1 MEVIFFCARSVMF
14 VLMLFFGYVLLL
26 FVLYLIMF
34 YRILPHTLSPSFW
47 YSGAYAL
54 ELAYATR
61 TRGPLAGVWGSPPS
75 SPLVLCIY
83 VLLVYC
89 VKHLLYCIVQIFC
102 TNILPS
108 CILFSVVPVG
118 IPSIDYFLHLNLFVF
133 ILS

>member
-61 TRGPLAGVWGSPPS
+61 TRGPLAGVWGSPPLLS
-75 SPLVLCIY
+75 SRTMYLCIACILCKTFA
-83 VLLVYC
+83 LL
-89 VKHLLYCIVQIFC
+89 HRP
-102 TNILPS
+102 NIL
-108 CILFSVVPVG
+108 
-118 IPSIDYFLHLNLFVF
+118 Y
-133 ILS
+133 

>member
-54 ELAYATR
+54 VLAYATR
-61 TRGPLAGVWGSPPS
+61 ARGPLAGVWGSLPLS
-75 SPLVLCIY
+75 SRTY
-83 VLLVYC
+83 VIMYY
-89 VKHLLYCIVQIFC
+89 LYIV
-102 TNILPS
+102 
-108 CILFSVVPVG
+108 
-118 IPSIDYFLHLNLFVF
+118 
-133 ILS
+133 

>member
-61 TRGPLAGVWGSPPS
+61 TRGPLAGVWGSPPLLS
-75 SPLVLCIY
+75 SRTMYLCIA
-83 VLLVYC
+83 
-89 VKHLLYCIVQIFC
+89 
-102 TNILPS
+102 
-108 CILFSVVPVG
+108 
-118 IPSIDYFLHLNLFVF
+118 
-133 ILS
+133 

>member
-1 MEVIFFCARSVMF
+1 MF

-61 TRGPLAGVWGSPPS
+61 TRGPLAGVWGSPPP
-75 SPLVLCIY
+75 PLLWYY
-83 VLLVYC
+83 VFMYC
-89 VKHLLYCIVQIFC
+89 LYIV
-102 TNILPS
+102 
-108 CILFSVVPVG
+108 
-118 IPSIDYFLHLNLFVF
+118 
-133 ILS
+133 

>member
-1 MEVIFFCARSVMF
+1 MLLALLDSLS
-14 VLMLFFGYVLLL
+14 LMPLMSDQSKFSYVCVNVTFGYVLLL
-26 FVLYLIMF
+26 FVLYLIIF
-34 YRILPHTLSPSFW
+34 YRTLPHTLSPSFW

-54 ELAYATR
+54 VLAYATR

-102 TNILPS
+102 TNILP
-108 CILFSVVPVG
+108 
-118 IPSIDYFLHLNLFVF
+118 
-133 ILS
+133 

>member
-1 MEVIFFCARSVMF
+1 MF

-61 TRGPLAGVWGSPPS
+61 TRGPLAGVWGSLPLS
-75 SPLVLCIY
+75 SRPY
-83 VLLVYC
+83 VFMYYLN
-89 VKHLLYCIVQIFC
+89 IV
-102 TNILPS
+102 
-108 CILFSVVPVG
+108 
-118 IPSIDYFLHLNLFVF
+118 
-133 ILS
+133 